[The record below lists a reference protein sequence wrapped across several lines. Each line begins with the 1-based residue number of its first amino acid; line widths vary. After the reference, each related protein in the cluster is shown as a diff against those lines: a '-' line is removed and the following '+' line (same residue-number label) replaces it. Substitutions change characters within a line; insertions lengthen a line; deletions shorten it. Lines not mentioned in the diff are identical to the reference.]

1 MPDVTSNTSASTTQ
15 PANKSMRESAHQSLE
30 RQDISVSEISKQIP
44 PPKTRSYGVDS
55 RHLLPMLRDLLEL
68 ATVRIANSK
77 TRRHVIQLGRSI
89 RQHAFDARDTLPVI
103 DHPALAAFLG
113 CKEPR
118 EIVLPPIDT
127 ISLSGLGFVVPY
139 TILATIVSALNPKKI
154 LETGTFRGV
163 GTLTMALNAP
173 AADIYTLDLPE
184 QYSPDEVATLS
195 KGDKEWVR
203 LSRTSTGFALIN
215 HPAATRIHQLRGNS
229 LTFDPPAFLAN
240 TDLCFIDGGHSY
252 ECIKADTQ
260 TALKILSPNGVI
272 VWDDYA
278 WFVDGVSRYITEL
291 RNSLPL
297 YRIAGSQLVLYRSNG
312 EPIPNK
318 LTS

>member
-1 MPDVTSNTSASTTQ
+1 M
-15 PANKSMRESAHQSLE
+15 KE
-30 RQDISVSEISKQIP
+30 KP

-55 RHLLPMLRDLLEL
+55 RHLLPMFRDIFEL
-68 ATVRIANSK
+68 ATIRLANNQ

-89 RQHAFDARDTLPVI
+89 RQHAFDARDTLPII

-113 CKEPR
+113 CDEPR
-118 EIVLPPIDT
+118 EIILPSIDT

-139 TILATIVSALNPKKI
+139 TLLATIVGALKPKKI
-154 LETGTFRGV
+154 FETGTFRGI

-173 AADIYTLDLPE
+173 EADVYTLDLPE
-184 QYSPDEVATLS
+184 QYTPAEVETLS

-203 LSRTSTGFALIN
+203 LSRSSTGFAFLN
-215 HPAATRIHQLRGNS
+215 HPAAQRIHQLRGNS
-229 LTFDPPAFLAN
+229 LTFTPPAFLAN

-252 ECIKADTQ
+252 ECIKADTE

-278 WFVDGVSRYITEL
+278 WFVGGVSQYLSEL
-291 RNSLPL
+291 RRSLTL
-297 YRIAGSQLVLYRSNG
+297 YRVAGSHLVIYRRDQNSD
-312 EPIPNK
+312 K
-318 LTS
+318 LSS